1 MMDTGHHTFVQT
13 HKKYTTKNE
22 PWCKLWTSGDD
33 FSVGS
38 TVLRNVPLVEMLVMG
53 EAVHLWG
60 LGVLGTLCTFPL
72 SFAVNFK
79 LLLKSLNL
87 KKEFEKT

>member
-1 MMDTGHHTFVQT
+1 
-13 HKKYTTKNE
+13 
-22 PWCKLWTSGDD
+22 
-33 FSVGS
+33 
-38 TVLRNVPLVEMLVMG
+38 MLVMG

-87 KKEFEKT
+87 KKKNWKDMIEVIKTNRAVDAVT